1 MKNMNIVDNSLAL
14 TIRKEHSLM
23 VINQVAHTSARMS
36 KKVVFA
42 VLALNILNLIV

>member
-14 TIRKEHSLM
+14 TIRKEHRLM
-23 VINQVAHTSARMS
+23 VVNQVAHASARLSM
-36 KKVVFA
+36 KVVFA

>member
-23 VINQVAHTSARMS
+23 VINQVAEISVRVS
-36 KKVVFA
+36 KKVIFA
-42 VLALNILNLIV
+42 VLALNLLNLII

>member
-14 TIRKEHSLM
+14 TIRKEQSLM
-23 VINQVAHTSARMS
+23 IINQVAHASARLS

>member
-23 VINQVAHTSARMS
+23 VINQVAHASARLS
-36 KKVVFA
+36 KKVIFA
-42 VLALNILNLIV
+42 VFALNILNLII